1 VLVTA
6 PPLPREE
13 KHSQVDLGEVT
24 LHWTEAGQGPPVLL
38 LHGLNDSHRTWRE
51 IWPRLP
57 GRRVLMLDLPGHGM
71 SSRPDAPYT
80 LDWNAAQ
87 VARFIEHL
95 DLRNLDLVGH
105 SYGGGVAQ
113 WLLLKCRPRIRRL
126 ALLSSGGLGRGVYP
140 WLRLA
145 SIPFVIEAFGQHF
158 MAPIAGF
165 AMSRATTSDARAEIA
180 LLASYLRQPGSAR
193 AFSRTVRDVIR
204 WRGQTRYLF
213 DRIEEVDELPPMRLF
228 WGTRDTI
235 LPISQGIAIAALLEN
250 CELIRFQDRGHF
262 VQWEEPEGFASALQ
276 AFLDLP
282 NAPPARLEPHAMQS
296 RASAREADPPRLHCG
311 RAPAFAG
318 GNPRR

>member
-1 VLVTA
+1 VIATA
-6 PPLPREE
+6 SLPVEE
-13 KHSQVDLGEVT
+13 KHTHVDLGEVT
-24 LHWTEAGQGPPVLL
+24 LHWTEVGEGPPVLL

-57 GRRVLMLDLPGHGM
+57 GRRALMLDVPGHGM

-80 LDWNAAQ
+80 LDWNATQ

-95 DLRNLDLVGH
+95 DLRNLDVVGH

-126 ALLSSGGLGRGVYP
+126 ALLSSGGLGREVYP

-145 SIPFVIEAFGQHF
+145 SVPFLIEAFGQRW

-165 AMSRATTSDARAEIA
+165 AMAWVTTSDAQAEIA

-204 WRGQTRYLF
+204 WRGQTRNLF
-213 DRIEEVDELPPMRLF
+213 DRIADIDELPPMRLF
-228 WGTRDTI
+228 WGVRDTI

-250 CELIRFQDRGHF
+250 CELISFENRGHF
-262 VQWEEPEGFASALQ
+262 VHWEEPEELASALR
-276 AFLDLP
+276 AFLDSP
-282 NAPPARLEPHAMQS
+282 NAPPARLK
-296 RASAREADPPRLHCG
+296 
-311 RAPAFAG
+311 
-318 GNPRR
+318 